1 MVSGA
6 LAAVIAEFTAAV
18 TSMPDDD
25 APVAACRIELRSM
38 AEDDEDDD
46 ESSESSA
53 ETELLTVPIPFHS
66 ICG

>member
-1 MVSGA
+1 
-6 LAAVIAEFTAAV
+6 
-18 TSMPDDD
+18 
-25 APVAACRIELRSM
+25 M

-53 ETELLTVPIPFHS
+53 ETELMTVPIPFHS

>member
-1 MVSGA
+1 
-6 LAAVIAEFTAAV
+6 
-18 TSMPDDD
+18 MPDDD

-53 ETELLTVPIPFHS
+53 ETELMTVPIPFHS